1 MELYSVISP
10 TGKNGAFR
18 KRPRE
23 APGEFRKAQETARY
37 RLTIR
42 GPPKTEGKEEP
53 VCQVRRIFPEFFCL
67 VFAGGSGLG
76 VVVI

>member
-10 TGKNGAFR
+10 TGENGTLR

-23 APGEFRKAQETARY
+23 APGELRKAQETTRY

-42 GPPKTEGKEEP
+42 GPSKTEGKEEP
-53 VCQVRRIFPEFFCL
+53 VCQVRGIFPELFSL
-67 VFAGGSGLG
+67 VFAQVLG
-76 VVVI
+76 